1 MPKGRRPGTAP
12 ESQMAAA
19 HLLERREPRYAIN
32 IEIAVSGIDRNG
44 EVFHERAVTTN
55 VSEWGCAFL
64 LSIELRKDDIL
75 ALRVISSDKAQRN
88 SPPATMFQVMRV
100 IPEGDLWFVGA
111 WKMDAAD
118 VWGSALET
126 AAEPEQTAFRS
137 RNAADR
143 KKRREPSGNA
153 DPQ

>member
-1 MPKGRRPGTAP
+1 MPKGRRPGTAT

-19 HLLERREPRYAIN
+19 HLLERREPRYALN
-32 IEIAVSGIDRNG
+32 IEIGVSGIDQNG
-44 EVFHERAVTTN
+44 DVFHERTVTTN

-64 LSIELRKDDIL
+64 LSVELRKDDIL
-75 ALRVISSDKAQRN
+75 ALHVVYSDKAQRN
-88 SPPATMFQVMRV
+88 SPPEAMFQVMRV
-100 IPEGDLWFVGA
+100 IPEGDQWFVGT
-111 WKMDAAD
+111 WKMDAED

-126 AAEPEQTAFRS
+126 AADPEPAEFRW

-143 KKRREPSGNA
+143 KKRRKTLGNT

>member
-19 HLLERREPRYAIN
+19 HPLERREPRYAIN
-32 IEIAVSGIDRNG
+32 IEIAVSGIDQNG
-44 EVFHERAVTTN
+44 DVFHERAVTTN

-64 LSIELRKDDIL
+64 LSVELRQDDIL
-75 ALRVISSDKAQRN
+75 ALHLISSDKAQRN
-88 SPPATMFQVMRV
+88 SPPETMFQVMRV
-100 IPEGDLWFVGA
+100 IPEGDLWFVGT

-126 AAEPEQTAFRS
+126 AAEPKRADFRS
-137 RNAADR
+137 LNGAGR
-143 KKRREPSGNA
+143 KKRRETSGNT